1 MQPAT
6 QQPATQQPLETQL
19 PQTQQ
24 HFSASPAHDMVR
36 AALLSISLHEP
47 GYHEGHEAYVRMSR
61 QPQFSLR
68 LSVFM
73 QLTQQWQDPLMRN
86 DNTAHG
92 PQQQALYGRTMP
104 VGGGA

>member
-6 QQPATQQPLETQL
+6 QQPHETQL

-36 AALLSISLHEP
+36 AALLSIYLQDQ
-47 GYHEGHEAYVRMSR
+47 GYHEGHEAYVQVSR
-61 QPQFSLR
+61 QLQSSLS

-73 QLTQQWQDPLMRN
+73 QLTQQWQDPSVRN
-86 DNTAHG
+86 DNTTHG
-92 PQQQALYGRTMP
+92 PQQQTSYGRTMP
-104 VGGGA
+104 AGRGA